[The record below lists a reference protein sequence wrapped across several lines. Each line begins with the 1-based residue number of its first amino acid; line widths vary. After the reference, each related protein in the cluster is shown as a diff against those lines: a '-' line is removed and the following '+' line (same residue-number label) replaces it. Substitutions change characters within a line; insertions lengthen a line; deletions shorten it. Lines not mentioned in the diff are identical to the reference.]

1 VRAKVEDLDAR
12 IHSAIKSG
20 NAEAMGR
27 LWDKIKAMRQSGLD
41 KHGEFGCENIVFKIL
56 RNKGCIKDLRT
67 ARTSA
72 QDHELSLKEQGHAP
86 QFHWGF
92 SEGHQGQPYSSPDG
106 VAPSTQMFLNED
118 DTENMV
124 QQFIQD
130 TADRLG
136 IERMPEIVLHDNDGW
151 SEENHSFG
159 MYIPDQHVLHVNI
172 RNRHIMDIL
181 RTTAHELAHCRQN
194 ELEQLDHTSGNTG
207 SPIENEAHAVA
218 GIIMRDFADAHP
230 ELFDQEAIRESSG
243 YIPTK
248 AQADDPR
255 FKMALTVDV
264 HPGQTGREAN
274 KMRLVTD
281 AQGHPQLLRA
291 DGKVS
296 LSESLAREFEL
307 FEEQDLFEINMGS
320 KNLRREAA
328 KTGAIA
334 GMEFEMIVPGIK
346 SDDPEQ
352 EPDYDQDERCRS
364 IDDAVRFFHD
374 GDYNGRRDVE
384 LLRERMQEDFQE
396 WLDDKIRDSWGMDG
410 EEYLRE
416 WIVNNVDEDEWAD
429 LDADKTDSLDQFV
442 ANVYADPS
450 SDYYNQAFDEY
461 REENQDN
468 WDESDW
474 LDATDLDRMSGVEQM
489 YGMNWPYWTSMN
501 SGEIDADQV
510 ADEFSRA
517 VGREV
522 RVNTRYH
529 QSGDRPGPNNQ
540 FYIVEPDG
548 SLEGDNDGDEGL
560 EFVSPPMPIDEL
572 LKDLNAVKAWAGRM
586 GVYTNQ
592 STGLHINISVP
603 EYSKDRLDFVKL
615 ALLLGDEYVLDLFGR
630 ASNTYAKSA
639 LGKVRDRVRQR
650 PEEAQQ
656 LLDKMK
662 GQMGELASK
671 AIHGGYTDK
680 YTSINT
686 KDGHIE
692 FRSPGG
698 DWLDENFSQIE
709 NTLLRFTVAMSAAL
723 NPDAYREEYQKKLY
737 KLLTQDQKGSDT
749 IKYFAD
755 YVAGKIPRAAL
766 RSFVKQAQLQRKEK
780 RGETSGEKMWWRVSN
795 PGNSYASVEVVA
807 SSKKEA
813 IEKALGDDGYPSW
826 ANTRQSIVAEPV
838 RPYEEAT
845 VPTLNGRPSNPDGN
859 WFLKNSDTN
868 EIIYRFNAVNYQDA
882 YTVLQQWEEAHPG
895 DENIVYGPNTDRSQS
910 GRPNDPNGRYAV
922 VPRSDPA
929 LYGRSGRRPEYLFR
943 FNMGNPAEQAQG
955 RYILQAW
962 AARNNVVPADY
973 MVVDTEQWDQPA
985 DTVQTDVNPLRPTGP
1000 GPWEVAS
1007 RSNNQVYYNPEFT
1020 NRGAAETE
1028 ARTWLSQNGYNP
1040 NDFEVRTRQTAG
1052 STDAASGGIIDVE
1065 PDVEVVYPG
1074 STADLARQ
1082 RATPGTFSGAWK
1094 VMNVDTGEELYRFSG
1109 IGNSQSDANGIA
1121 LQWIRS
1127 NAPNTDLVQIE
1138 VVPIM
1143 TEGLAE
1149 SAGDYE
1155 LHDRPKLDRV
1165 LAKCCRMVVQGQQR
1179 DPERYGQVAA
1189 CVIDPDNRM
1198 IYGINLPARDG
1209 TRRHAERVAIDKYR
1223 KSIGEIPDGSI
1234 VVTTCS
1240 PCNSPMEERH
1250 GESCKDLLNSVGIH
1264 KVYAG
1269 YQDPTQHD
1277 DRDADFRVY
1286 VTENDK
1292 LWGECQLFAQTFLG
1306 KEELAEAN
1314 EFIVESDERAIAQA
1328 QYMQGEC
1335 AVLALTIHKMDPQR
1349 FPLGFVYEFFD
1360 SMPDMYIEPD
1370 EFDELDPARQ
1380 QDIQYNH
1387 QNWSLTHAYVY
1398 DVKTQKY
1405 IDARGSHDSP
1415 PNIGHDFNATRHNK
1429 FPAEI
1434 KDLVNVSSY
1443 MEWDEAQEKWIVLR
1457 GWDALD
1463 KAYTPE
1469 GQQRAREYAIKYLG
1483 VGDSGGKSIENENFA
1498 DGRNP
1503 QDKGDSKRYGVP
1515 TKASVGTLRKVAKQ
1529 GGRKGQLAHWM
1540 ANMKAGRAKA
1550 KRNK

>member
-1 VRAKVEDLDAR
+1 MHITELDSFKLSDAVKFHNRLNPKIWGRDEHLLPEVRKKLMAIADNFREFLGVGDLDVKDITISGSNAAYSYTPYSDIDLHLVVEFPADDEVYQELFNAKKYQYNDEHNLAIGGVPVELYVQNAAESPVSQGEYSISRDEWIQVPRRKRARVDDTCVRAKVEDLDAR

-20 NAEAMGR
+20 NADAMGR

-41 KHGEFGCENIVFKIL
+41 AHGEFGCENIVFKIL

-67 ARTSA
+67 ARTAA
-72 QDHELSLKEQGHAP
+72 QDHELSLKEQDHAP

-92 SEGHQGQPYSSPDG
+92 AEGHQGQPYSSPDG

-130 TADRLG
+130 TANRLG

-207 SPIENEAHAVA
+207 SPIENEANAVA

-230 ELFDQEAIRESSG
+230 DLFDQEAIRESSG

-248 AQADDPR
+248 AQAKDPR

-264 HPGQTGREAN
+264 QPGQTGKEAN
-274 KMRLVTD
+274 KMRLATD
-281 AQGHPQLLRA
+281 AQGHPQVLRA

-296 LSESLAREFEL
+296 LSESLAKEFEL

-334 GMEFEMIVPGIK
+334 GMEFEMIVPGME
-346 SDDPEQ
+346 SEDPEM
-352 EPDYDQDERCRS
+352 EPDYDQDERCVS
-364 IDDAVRFFHD
+364 IDDAVNFFHD
-374 GDYNGRRDVE
+374 GDYNGRREVAE
-384 LLRERMQEDFQE
+384 LRDRMYNDFTE
-396 WLDDKIRDSWGMDG
+396 WQDDKIRDAFGADG

-416 WIVNNVDEDEWAD
+416 WIVNNVDEDEWSD
-429 LDADKTDSLDQFV
+429 LDADKSEALDQFV

-474 LDATDLDRMSGVEQM
+474 LDAEDLDRMSGIESA
-489 YGMNWPYWTSMN
+489 YDISWPHWTSTN

-510 ADEFSRA
+510 ADEFSQA

-540 FYIVEPDG
+540 FYIVEPDA
-548 SLEGDNDGDEGL
+548 SLEGDDGDAGL

-572 LKDLNAVKAWAGRM
+572 LKDLNAVKEWAGRM
-586 GVYTNQ
+586 GVYTNS

-603 EYSKDRLDFVKL
+603 EYNKDRLDFVKL
-615 ALLLGDEYVLDLFGR
+615 ALLLGDEYVLNQFGR
-630 ASNTYAKSA
+630 SSNTYTKSA
-639 LGKVRDRVRQR
+639 LGKVRERVRQR
-650 PEEAQQ
+650 PEEAQR

-698 DWLDENFSQIE
+698 DWLDDNFDKIE

-723 NPDAYREEYQKKLY
+723 NPEAYREEYQKKLY

-749 IKYFAD
+749 IRYFAD
-755 YVAGKIPRAAL
+755 YVAGKIPKAAL
-766 RSFVKQAQLQRKEK
+766 RSFVKQAQLQRKTERNK
-780 RGETSGEKMWWRVSN
+780 TSGEKMWWNVSN

-807 SSKKEA
+807 TSREEA

-838 RPYEEAT
+838 RPYNLDAQST
-845 VPTLNGRPSNPDGN
+845 QDD
-859 WFLKNSDTN
+859 DTASA
-868 EIIYRFNAVNYQDA
+868 FTAP
-882 YTVLQQWEEAHPG
+882 PG
-895 DENIVYGPNTDRSQS
+895 SQGG
-910 GRPNDPNGRYAV
+910 GRPNDPNGRYAI

-929 LYGRSGRRPEYLFR
+929 LYGSFTGPAPDYQFR

-955 RYILQAW
+955 RYVLQAW
-962 AARNNVVPADY
+962 AARNNVVAADY
-973 MVVDTEQWDQPA
+973 MVVDTEQWDRPA
-985 DTVQTDVNPLRPTGP
+985 D
-1000 GPWEVAS
+1000 
-1007 RSNNQVYYNPEFT
+1007 
-1020 NRGAAETE
+1020 AA
-1028 ARTWLSQNGYNP
+1028 QN
-1040 NDFEVRTRQTAG
+1040 
-1052 STDAASGGIIDVE
+1052 GIIDIE
-1065 PDVEVVYPG
+1065 PDVAQALPG
-1074 STADLARQ
+1074 STADLAQQ

-1094 VMNVDTGEELYRFSG
+1094 VMVNGEEVHRFSG
-1109 IGNSQSDANGIA
+1109 IGNNQGDANRVA
-1121 LQWIRS
+1121 AQWLRNNGMGVS
-1127 NAPNTDLVQIE
+1127 GEGFE
-1138 VVPIM
+1138 VYPIM
-1143 TEGLAE
+1143 TEGVAENFADGKNPVKFTVTTPDGYTHSFQITLAVHGKHVGHFNFVRGADTDDVNNEAEVE
-1149 SAGDYE
+1149 S
-1155 LHDRPKLDRV
+1155 RW
-1165 LAKCCRMVVQGQQR
+1165 QGQG
-1179 DPERYGQVAA
+1179 YGKLLL
-1189 CVIDPDNRM
+1189 M
-1198 IYGINLPARDG
+1198 K
-1209 TRRHAERVAIDKYR
+1209 AIDVANNHGLDFQQDIRGITHAQQNVYD
-1223 KSIGEIPDGSI
+1223 SLENAGSI
-1234 VVTTCS
+1234 VT
-1240 PCNSPMEERH
+1240 P
-1250 GESCKDLLNSVGIH
+1250 GDG
-1264 KVYAG
+1264 
-1269 YQDPTQHD
+1269 
-1277 DRDADFRVY
+1277 F
-1286 VTENDK
+1286 
-1292 LWGECQLFAQTFLG
+1292 WFLTP
-1306 KEELAEAN
+1306 
-1314 EFIVESDERAIAQA
+1314 
-1328 QYMQGEC
+1328 QGE
-1335 AVLALTIHKMDPQR
+1335 Q
-1349 FPLGFVYEFFD
+1349 
-1360 SMPDMYIEPD
+1360 
-1370 EFDELDPARQ
+1370 EL
-1380 QDIQYNH
+1380 NG
-1387 QNWSLTHAYVY
+1387 L
-1398 DVKTQKY
+1398 
-1405 IDARGSHDSP
+1405 
-1415 PNIGHDFNATRHNK
+1415 
-1429 FPAEI
+1429 
-1434 KDLVNVSSY
+1434 
-1443 MEWDEAQEKWIVLR
+1443 
-1457 GWDALD
+1457 
-1463 KAYTPE
+1463 
-1469 GQQRAREYAIKYLG
+1469 
-1483 VGDSGGKSIENENFA
+1483 NENFA
-1498 DGRNP
+1498 DGKNP
-1503 QDKGDSKRYGVP
+1503 QDKGDSKRHGVP
-1515 TKASVGTLRKVAKQ
+1515 TKASVSTLRKVAKQ
-1529 GGRKGQLAHWM
+1529 GGRKGQLAHWA